1 MDRTGYFCFSGNI
14 NYSSPF
20 YGEVFCYIW
29 FMKFVLDNISE
40 ITINVDNIFVKY
52 RDNTTHLIETGG
64 MLPIKFIRGY
74 RSDLDAPI
82 LDHCI

>member
-1 MDRTGYFCFSGNI
+1 M
-14 NYSSPF
+14 
-20 YGEVFCYIW
+20 E
-29 FMKFVLDNISE
+29 FVLDNISE
-40 ITINVDNIFVKY
+40 ITINVDSIFVKY